1 MTPNKQAQAPSLL
14 EQVLDLQTTMVTR
27 GDLAPAAVHQIAVG
41 KFLARGETLIECTCG
56 RGEIHPDAESELAY
70 AVHVASA
77 LGLKVRWVR
86 AA

>member
-14 EQVLDLQTTMVTR
+14 EQVLDLQATMVAR
-27 GDLAPAAVHQIAVG
+27 GELIRPAHEIAVG
-41 KFLARGETLIECTCG
+41 KFLSRGETLIECTCG
-56 RGEIHPDAESELAY
+56 RGEIHPDAEAELAY

>member
-1 MTPNKQAQAPSLL
+1 MTPHKQAQAPSLL
-14 EQVLDLQTTMVTR
+14 EQVLDLQAQMVHT
-27 GDLAPAAVHQIAVG
+27 GHLIAPAHEIAVG
-41 KFLARGETLIECTCG
+41 KFLAGGETLIECSCG

-77 LGLKVRWVR
+77 LGLQVSWVR